1 MKTISWGLDIPEKKG
16 FDLIV
21 CGGGI
26 AGCAAALSGARM
38 GRRVLLLEKSTLLGG
53 LATIGLVN
61 YFVPMCNH
69 RGRQVCRGMAEEFL
83 RLSIRYGY
91 STLPDAW
98 KDGEPQGPTSA
109 CYQTEYD
116 PWLFAM
122 QLAELLDDA
131 GVEILFDCTAA
142 HPLTEGGRIAGIVT
156 DSTAGFAF
164 YPAKQVI
171 DATGDGEIAAKA
183 GAPTVDGRNYF
194 SYFPREITLDSC
206 RAAVE
211 SGKINR
217 AVRTSPGGSANLYGG
232 GHPEGMPCYVGASA
246 EVTSRYLLDNQRL
259 IVARR
264 REDPGRDQ
272 RELVS
277 VPMMP
282 QFRTIRRLDGDY
294 TLREDEAYIHFDD
307 SVAAINDF
315 DRADYVYE
323 VPLRCLTRRGFPNLT
338 VSGRC
343 ASADGYAW
351 DVVRVIPPAILT
363 GQAAAVAAAR
373 AMDEGCAVSDVPIR
387 AVQEELERQ
396 GAGVHFDDSL
406 VPASFDRA
414 AMRVQKR

>member
-1 MKTISWGLDIPEKKG
+1 METIMWSAQIPRREEY
-16 FDLIV
+16 DLIV

-26 AGCAAALSGARM
+26 AGCAAALCGARL

-69 RGRQVCRGMAEEFL
+69 RGRQICRGMAEEFL

-98 KDGEPQGPTSA
+98 KDGEPEEAVSA
-109 CYQTEYD
+109 PYQTEYD

-131 GVEILFDCTAA
+131 GVRILFDCRAA
-142 HPLTEGGRIAGIVT
+142 HPIAEDGRIAGIVT
-156 DSTAGFAF
+156 DSKSGFAF

-183 GAPTVDGRNYF
+183 GVPTVDGRNYF

-206 RAAVE
+206 RDAVN
-211 SGKINR
+211 SGKIHR
-217 AVRTSPGGSANLYGG
+217 AVKTFAGGGANLYGG
-232 GHPEGMPCYVGASA
+232 GHPEGMPFYVGASA

-259 IVARR
+259 IVERR
-264 REDPGRDQ
+264 RSDPDRGS

-282 QFRTIRRLDGDY
+282 QFRTIRRIDGDY
-294 TLREDEAYIHFDD
+294 TLHEDEAYVHFDD

-323 VPLRCLTRRGFPNLT
+323 VPLRCLTRRGFSNLT

-363 GQAAAVAAAR
+363 GQAAAVAACR
-373 AMDEGCAVSDVPIR
+373 AMDEGCAVSDVSIR
-387 AVQEELERQ
+387 AVQKELERQ

-406 VPASFDRA
+406 VPDKIDRS
-414 AMRVQKR
+414 AMRVNKL

>member
-1 MKTISWGLDIPEKKG
+1 MKTVSWNMNIPAREAY
-16 FDLIV
+16 DLIV

-26 AGCAAALSGARM
+26 AGCAAALCGARL

-91 STLPDAW
+91 ATLPSEW
-98 KDGEPQGPTSA
+98 KNGEPDAPTGA
-109 CYQTEYD
+109 AYQTEYD

-131 GVEILFDCTAA
+131 GVPILFDCAAA
-142 HPLTEGGRIAGIVT
+142 HPITENGRIAGIVT
-156 DSTAGFAF
+156 DSKSGFGFHA
-164 YPAKQVI
+164 AKQVI

-183 GAPTVDGRNYF
+183 GVSTVDGKNYF

-211 SGKINR
+211 SGRINR
-217 AVRTSPGGSANLYGG
+217 AVRTFAGGSANLYGG
-232 GHPEGMPCYVGASA
+232 GHPEGMPFYVGASA

-259 IVARR
+259 IVERR
-264 REDPGRDQ
+264 RNDPTRAG

-282 QFRTIRRLDGDY
+282 QFRTIRRIAGDY
-294 TLREDEAYIHFDD
+294 TLHEDEAYVHFDD

-323 VPLRCLTRRGFPNLT
+323 VPLRCLTRRGFANLT

-363 GQAAAVAAAR
+363 GQAAAVAACR

-387 AVQEELERQ
+387 AVQSELERQ

-406 VPASFDRA
+406 VPAAFDRA
-414 AMRVQKR
+414 AMRVSKL